1 MSDPNLNY
9 LMKKNKIKDTG
20 VEVTELSFGTS
31 SLGSMP
37 DTYGYE
43 VSEDRAQKTL
53 NRFFQ
58 GPVNMLDTSRNYAM
72 GESEK
77 RIGRAIK
84 ENGGWPKDFL
94 LSTKLDRNMDTLVLD
109 KNRARESLEESL
121 KTLNVD
127 SVDVLFL
134 HDPEYAK
141 DITDITKKDGA
152 MDELF
157 KIKNEGLAK
166 AVGVAMGKVDIMF
179 PLLKDWDFD
188 VVINHNRYTLINRE
202 ANKMYDYAS
211 SKNIAIFNAAPYAG
225 GVLAKGPDNFK
236 KVTYQDATEE
246 KLAPA
251 REFEKVCKKHNVELG
266 AAALQFSLRDN
277 RITSTIC
284 GVTSV
289 ESIEKNLAWANAEI
303 SGEFWDEISKLPFSI
318 NDPESERVFTPG

>member
-1 MSDPNLNY
+1 
-9 LMKKNKIKDTG
+9 MKKNKIKDTG
-20 VEVTELSFGTS
+20 LEISELSFGTS

-127 SVDVLFL
+127 SVDILFL
-134 HDPEYAK
+134 HDPEYTK

-157 KIKNEGLAK
+157 KIKEEGLAK
-166 AVGVAMGKVDIMF
+166 AVGLAMGKIDLMF
-179 PLLKDWDFD
+179 PLIKDWDFD
-188 VVINHNRYTLINRE
+188 VIINHNRYTLINRE
-202 ANKMYDYAS
+202 ANEMYDYAS

-303 SGEFWDEISKLPFSI
+303 SGEFWDEVLKLPFSS
-318 NDPESERVFTPG
+318 NDPESDRVFTAG

>member
-1 MSDPNLNY
+1 
-9 LMKKNKIKDTG
+9 MKKNKIKDTG
-20 VEVTELSFGTS
+20 LEVTELSFGTS

-43 VSEDRAQKTL
+43 VPENRAQKTL

-77 RIGRAIK
+77 RIGNAIK

-109 KNRARESLEESL
+109 KNRARESFEESL

-127 SVDVLFL
+127 SVDILFL

-141 DITDITKKDGA
+141 DLSDITKKDGA

-157 KIKNEGLAK
+157 KIKEEGLAK
-166 AVGVAMGKVDIMF
+166 AVGIAMGKIDIMF
-179 PLLKDWDFD
+179 PLLKDWNFD
-188 VVINHNRYTLINRE
+188 VMINHNRFTLINRE
-202 ANKMYDYAS
+202 ANEMYDYAS

-236 KVTYQDATEE
+236 KITYQDATEE
-246 KLAPA
+246 KLTPA

-266 AAALQFSLRDN
+266 AAALQFSLKDK

-289 ESIEKNLAWANAEI
+289 ESIEKNLTWANSKI
-303 SGEFWDEISKLPFSI
+303 SDEFWNEISKLSYSN
-318 NDPESERVFTPG
+318 NDPEADRVFTAG

>member
-1 MSDPNLNY
+1 
-9 LMKKNKIKDTG
+9 MKKNKIKDTG
-20 VEVTELSFGTS
+20 LEVTELSFGTS

-84 ENGGWPKDFL
+84 ENGGWPKDLL
-94 LSTKLDRNMDTLVLD
+94 LSTKLDRDMDTLVLD

-127 SVDVLFL
+127 SVDILFL

-157 KIKNEGLAK
+157 KIKDEGLAK

-202 ANKMYDYAS
+202 ANEMYDYAS

-266 AAALQFSLRDN
+266 AAALQFSLKDN

-303 SGEFWDEISKLPFSI
+303 SDEFWDEISKLSFSI

>member
-1 MSDPNLNY
+1 
-9 LMKKNKIKDTG
+9 MKKNKIKDTG
-20 VEVTELSFGTS
+20 LEVTELSFGTS

-77 RIGRAIK
+77 RIGKAIK
-84 ENGGWPKDFL
+84 ENGGWPNGFL

-109 KNRARESLEESL
+109 KNRVRESLEESL

-127 SVDVLFL
+127 SVDILFL

-141 DITDITKKDGA
+141 DITDITKKGGA

-166 AVGVAMGKVDIMF
+166 AAGVAMGKVDIMF

-188 VVINHNRYTLINRE
+188 VIINHNRYTLINRE
-202 ANKMYDYAS
+202 ANEMYDYAS

-289 ESIEKNLAWANAEI
+289 ESIEKNLVWANAEI
-303 SGEFWDEISKLPFSI
+303 SGEFWDEISKLPFST
-318 NDPESERVFTPG
+318 NDPESERVFTSG

>member
-1 MSDPNLNY
+1 
-9 LMKKNKIKDTG
+9 MKKNKIKDTG
-20 VEVTELSFGTS
+20 LEVTELSFGTS

-77 RIGRAIK
+77 RIGKAIK
-84 ENGGWPKDFL
+84 ENGGWPNGFL

-109 KNRARESLEESL
+109 KNRVRESLEESL

-127 SVDVLFL
+127 SVDILFL

-141 DITDITKKDGA
+141 DITDITKKGGA

-166 AVGVAMGKVDIMF
+166 AAGVAMGKVDIMF

-188 VVINHNRYTLINRE
+188 VIINHNRYTLLNRE
-202 ANKMYDYAS
+202 ANEMYDYAS

-289 ESIEKNLAWANAEI
+289 ESIEKNLVWANAEI
-303 SGEFWDEISKLPFSI
+303 SGEFWDEISKLPFST
-318 NDPESERVFTPG
+318 NDPESERVFTSG

>member
-1 MSDPNLNY
+1 
-9 LMKKNKIKDTG
+9 MKKNKIKDPG

-43 VSEDRAQKTL
+43 VSENRAQKTL

-77 RIGRAIK
+77 RIGKAIK
-84 ENGGWPKDFL
+84 ENGGWPNGFL

-109 KNRARESLEESL
+109 KNRVRESLEESL

-127 SVDVLFL
+127 SVDILFL

-166 AVGVAMGKVDIMF
+166 AAGVAMGKVDIMF

-188 VVINHNRYTLINRE
+188 VIINHNRYTLINRE
-202 ANKMYDYAS
+202 ANKMYEYAS

-289 ESIEKNLAWANAEI
+289 ESIEKNLAWANTNIPE
-303 SGEFWDEISKLPFSI
+303 EFWNEVLKLPYSTK
-318 NDPESERVFTPG
+318 DPESERNFTPG

>member
-1 MSDPNLNY
+1 
-9 LMKKNKIKDTG
+9 MKKNKIKDTG
-20 VEVTELSFGTS
+20 LEVTELSFGTS

-43 VSEDRAQKTL
+43 VSENRAQKTL

-77 RIGRAIK
+77 RIGKAIK
-84 ENGGWPKDFL
+84 ENGGWPNGFL

-109 KNRARESLEESL
+109 KNRVRESLEESL

-127 SVDVLFL
+127 SVDILFL

-157 KIKNEGLAK
+157 KIKDEGLAK
-166 AVGVAMGKVDIMF
+166 AAGVAMGKVDIMF
-179 PLLKDWDFD
+179 PLLKNWDFD
-188 VVINHNRYTLINRE
+188 VIINHNRYTLLNRE
-202 ANKMYDYAS
+202 ANEMYDYAS
-211 SKNIAIFNAAPYAG
+211 GKNIAIFNAAPYAG

-236 KVTYQDATEE
+236 KITYQDATEE

-289 ESIEKNLAWANAEI
+289 ESIEKNLAWANTNIPE
-303 SGEFWDEISKLPFSI
+303 EFWNEVLKLPYSTK
-318 NDPESERVFTPG
+318 DPESERNFTPG

>member
-1 MSDPNLNY
+1 
-9 LMKKNKIKDTG
+9 MKKNKIKDTG
-20 VEVTELSFGTS
+20 LEVTELSFGTS

-43 VSEDRAQKTL
+43 VPEERAQKTL

-77 RIGRAIK
+77 RIGKAIK
-84 ENGGWPKDFL
+84 ENRGWPNGFL

-109 KNRARESLEESL
+109 KNRVRESLEESL

-127 SVDVLFL
+127 FVDILFL

-141 DITDITKKDGA
+141 DITDITKKGGA

-166 AVGVAMGKVDIMF
+166 AAGVAMGKVDIMF

-188 VVINHNRYTLINRE
+188 VIINHNRYTLLNRE
-202 ANKMYDYAS
+202 ANEMYDYAS

-225 GVLAKGPDNFK
+225 GVLAKGPSNFK
-236 KVTYQDATEE
+236 KITYQDASEE

-251 REFEKVCKKHNVELG
+251 REIEKVCKKYNVEMG
-266 AAALQFSLRDN
+266 AAALQFSMKDK

-284 GVTSV
+284 GVTSIQ
-289 ESIEKNLAWANAEI
+289 SIEKNLAWANTNIPE
-303 SGEFWDEISKLPFSI
+303 EFWNEVLKLPYSTK
-318 NDPESERVFTPG
+318 DPESERNFTPG

>member
-1 MSDPNLNY
+1 
-9 LMKKNKIKDTG
+9 MKKNKIKDTG
-20 VEVTELSFGTS
+20 LEVTELSFGTS

-77 RIGRAIK
+77 RIGKAIK
-84 ENGGWPKDFL
+84 ENGGWPNGFL

-109 KNRARESLEESL
+109 KNRVRESLEESL

-127 SVDVLFL
+127 SVDILFL

-141 DITDITKKDGA
+141 DINDITKKGGA

-166 AVGVAMGKVDIMF
+166 AAGVAMGKVDIMF

-188 VVINHNRYTLINRE
+188 VIINHNRYTLLNRE
-202 ANKMYDYAS
+202 ANEMYEYAS

-225 GVLAKGPDNFK
+225 GILAKGPDNFK
-236 KVTYQDATEE
+236 KITYQDATEE

-289 ESIEKNLAWANAEI
+289 ESIEKNLAWANTNIPE
-303 SGEFWDEISKLPFSI
+303 EFWNEVLKLPYSTK
-318 NDPESERVFTPG
+318 DPESERNFTPG

>member
-1 MSDPNLNY
+1 
-9 LMKKNKIKDTG
+9 MKKNKIKNTG
-20 VEVTELSFGTS
+20 LEITELSFGTS

-77 RIGRAIK
+77 RIGKAIK
-84 ENGGWPKDFL
+84 ENGGWPKGFL

-109 KNRARESLEESL
+109 KNRARESLDESL

-141 DITDITKKDGA
+141 DITDITKKGGA

-157 KIKNEGLAK
+157 KIKDEGLAK
-166 AVGVAMGKVDIMF
+166 AVGVAMGKVDIML

-202 ANKMYDYAS
+202 ANEMYDFAS

-266 AAALQFSLRDN
+266 AAALQFSLRDK

-284 GVTSV
+284 GVTSI

-303 SGEFWDEISKLPFSI
+303 SDEFWEEISKLPFST

>member
-1 MSDPNLNY
+1 
-9 LMKKNKIKDTG
+9 MKKNKIKDTG
-20 VEVTELSFGTS
+20 LEISELSFGTS

-84 ENGGWPKDFL
+84 ENGGWPKDLL
-94 LSTKLDRNMDTLVLD
+94 LSTKLDRDMDTLVLD

-127 SVDVLFL
+127 SVDILFL
-134 HDPEYAK
+134 HDPEYTK

-157 KIKNEGLAK
+157 KIKEEGLAK

-188 VVINHNRYTLINRE
+188 VIINHNRYTLINRE
-202 ANKMYDYAS
+202 ANEMYDYAS

-303 SGEFWDEISKLPFSI
+303 SGEFWDEVLKLPFSS
-318 NDPESERVFTPG
+318 NDPESDRVFTAG

>member
-1 MSDPNLNY
+1 
-9 LMKKNKIKDTG
+9 MKKNKIKDTG
-20 VEVTELSFGTS
+20 LDITELSFGTS

-43 VSEDRAQKTL
+43 VPEDRAQKTL
-53 NRFFQ
+53 SRFFQ

-289 ESIEKNLAWANAEI
+289 ESIEKNLAWANVEI

>member
-1 MSDPNLNY
+1 
-9 LMKKNKIKDTG
+9 MKKNKIKDTG

-43 VSEDRAQKTL
+43 VSEQRAQETL
-53 NRFFQ
+53 KRFFQ

-77 RIGRAIK
+77 RIGKAIK
-84 ENGGWPKDFL
+84 ENGGWPNGFL
-94 LSTKLDRNMDTLVLD
+94 LSTKLDRNMDTLILD
-109 KNRARESLEESL
+109 KNRVRESLEESL

-127 SVDVLFL
+127 SVDILFL

-141 DITDITKKDGA
+141 DITDITKKGGA

-166 AVGVAMGKVDIMF
+166 AAGVAMGKVDIMF

-188 VVINHNRYTLINRE
+188 VIINHNRYTLLNRE
-202 ANKMYDYAS
+202 ANEMYDYAS

-236 KVTYQDATEE
+236 KITYQDATEE

-303 SGEFWDEISKLPFSI
+303 SVEFWDEISKLPFST
-318 NDPESERVFTPG
+318 NDPES

>member
-1 MSDPNLNY
+1 
-9 LMKKNKIKDTG
+9 MKKNKIKDTG
-20 VEVTELSFGTS
+20 LEVTELSFGTS

-84 ENGGWPKDFL
+84 ENGGWPKGFL

-109 KNRARESLEESL
+109 KNRVRESFEESL

-127 SVDVLFL
+127 SVDILFL

-166 AVGVAMGKVDIMF
+166 AAGVAMGKVDIMF

-188 VVINHNRYTLINRE
+188 VIINHNRYTLINRE
-202 ANKMYDYAS
+202 ANEMYDYAS

-303 SGEFWDEISKLPFSI
+303 SGEFWDEVLKLPFSS
-318 NDPESERVFTPG
+318 NDPESDRVFTAG

>member
-1 MSDPNLNY
+1 
-9 LMKKNKIKDTG
+9 MKKNKIKDTG

-43 VSEDRAQKTL
+43 VSEQRAQETL
-53 NRFFQ
+53 KRFFQ

-77 RIGRAIK
+77 RIGKAIK
-84 ENGGWPKDFL
+84 ENGGWPENFV
-94 LSTKLDRNMDTLVLD
+94 LSTKIDRNMDTLVLD
-109 KNRARESLEESL
+109 KKRTRESIEESL

-134 HDPEYAK
+134 HDPEYVK
-141 DITDITKKDGA
+141 DINDVTKKDGA
-152 MDELF
+152 IDELF
-157 KIKNEGLAK
+157 KIKEEGLAK
-166 AVGVAMGKVDIMF
+166 AVGLAMGKVDIMF

-188 VVINHNRYTLINRE
+188 VIINHNRYTLINRE
-202 ANKMYDYAS
+202 ANEMYDYAS

-236 KVTYQDATEE
+236 KITYQDATEE

-289 ESIEKNLAWANAEI
+289 ESIEKNLAWANTNIPE
-303 SGEFWDEISKLPFSI
+303 EFWNEVLKLPYSTK
-318 NDPESERVFTPG
+318 DPESERNFTPG

>member
-1 MSDPNLNY
+1 
-9 LMKKNKIKDTG
+9 MKKNKIKDTSL
-20 VEVTELSFGTS
+20 EITELSFGTS

-84 ENGGWPKDFL
+84 ENEGWPKDLL
-94 LSTKLDRNMDTLVLD
+94 LSTKLDRDMDTLVLD
-109 KNRARESLEESL
+109 KNRARQSFEESL
-121 KTLNVD
+121 KTLNTD
-127 SVDVLFL
+127 SVDILFL

-141 DITDITKKDGA
+141 DVNDITKKNGA

-157 KIKNEGLAK
+157 KIKEEGLAK
-166 AVGVAMGKVDIMF
+166 AVGLAMGKIDLMF
-179 PLLKDWDFD
+179 PLIKDWDFD
-188 VVINHNRYTLINRE
+188 VIINHNRYTLINRE
-202 ANKMYDYAS
+202 ANKMYEYAS

-251 REFEKVCKKHNVELG
+251 REFEKVCKKYNVELG

-284 GVTSV
+284 GVTSI
-289 ESIEKNLAWANAEI
+289 ESIEKNLAWANAKI
-303 SGEFWDEISKLPFSI
+303 SAEFWDEISKIPFST

>member
-1 MSDPNLNY
+1 
-9 LMKKNKIKDTG
+9 MKKNKIKDTG
-20 VEVTELSFGTS
+20 LEVTELSFGTS

-77 RIGRAIK
+77 RIGKAIK
-84 ENGGWPKDFL
+84 ENGGWPNGFL

-109 KNRARESLEESL
+109 KNRVRESLEESL

-127 SVDVLFL
+127 SVDILFL

-141 DITDITKKDGA
+141 DINDITKKGGA

-166 AVGVAMGKVDIMF
+166 AAGVAMGKVDIMF

-188 VVINHNRYTLINRE
+188 VIINHNRYTLLNRE
-202 ANKMYDYAS
+202 ANEMYDYAS

-236 KVTYQDATEE
+236 KITYQDATEE

-289 ESIEKNLAWANAEI
+289 ESIEKNLVWANAEI
-303 SGEFWDEISKLPFSI
+303 SGEFWDEISKLPFST
-318 NDPESERVFTPG
+318 NDPESERVFTSG

>member
-1 MSDPNLNY
+1 
-9 LMKKNKIKDTG
+9 MKKNKIKDTG
-20 VEVTELSFGTS
+20 LEISELSFGTS

-84 ENGGWPKDFL
+84 ENGGWPKDLL
-94 LSTKLDRNMDTLVLD
+94 LSTKLDRDMDTLVLD

-127 SVDVLFL
+127 SVDILFL
-134 HDPEYAK
+134 HDPEYTK

-157 KIKNEGLAK
+157 KIKEEGLAK

-188 VVINHNRYTLINRE
+188 VIINHNRYTLINRE
-202 ANKMYDYAS
+202 ANKMYEYAS

-303 SGEFWDEISKLPFSI
+303 SGEFWDEVLKLPFSS
-318 NDPESERVFTPG
+318 NDPESDRVFTAG

>member
-1 MSDPNLNY
+1 
-9 LMKKNKIKDTG
+9 MKKNKIKDTG
-20 VEVTELSFGTS
+20 LEVTELSFGTS

-43 VSEDRAQKTL
+43 VSENRAQKTL

-77 RIGRAIK
+77 RIGKAIK
-84 ENGGWPKDFL
+84 ENGGWPNGFL

-109 KNRARESLEESL
+109 KNRVRESLEESL

-127 SVDVLFL
+127 SVDILFL

-166 AVGVAMGKVDIMF
+166 AAGVAMGKVDIMF

-188 VVINHNRYTLINRE
+188 VIINHNRYTLINRE
-202 ANKMYDYAS
+202 ANEMYDYAS

-236 KVTYQDATEE
+236 KITYQDATEE

-289 ESIEKNLAWANAEI
+289 ESIEKNLAWANTNIPE
-303 SGEFWDEISKLPFSI
+303 EFWNEVLKLPYSTK
-318 NDPESERVFTPG
+318 DPESERNFTPG

>member
-1 MSDPNLNY
+1 
-9 LMKKNKIKDTG
+9 MKKNKIKDTG
-20 VEVTELSFGTS
+20 LEVTELSFGTS

-77 RIGRAIK
+77 RIGKAIK
-84 ENGGWPKDFL
+84 ENGGWPNGFL

-109 KNRARESLEESL
+109 KNRVRESLEESL

-127 SVDVLFL
+127 SVDILFL

-141 DITDITKKDGA
+141 DITDITKKGGA

-166 AVGVAMGKVDIMF
+166 AAGVAMGKVDIMF

-188 VVINHNRYTLINRE
+188 VIINHNRYTLLNRE
-202 ANKMYDYAS
+202 ANEMYDYAS

-236 KVTYQDATEE
+236 KITYQDATEE

-289 ESIEKNLAWANAEI
+289 ESIEKNLAWANTNIPE
-303 SGEFWDEISKLPFSI
+303 EFWNEVLKLPYSTK
-318 NDPESERVFTPG
+318 DPESERNFTPG

>member
-1 MSDPNLNY
+1 
-9 LMKKNKIKDTG
+9 MKKNKIKDTG
-20 VEVTELSFGTS
+20 LEVTELSFGTS

-77 RIGRAIK
+77 RIGKAIK
-84 ENGGWPKDFL
+84 ENGGWPNGFL

-109 KNRARESLEESL
+109 KNRVRESLEESL

-127 SVDVLFL
+127 SVDILFL
-134 HDPEYAK
+134 HDPEYTK
-141 DITDITKKDGA
+141 DITDITKKGGA

-166 AVGVAMGKVDIMF
+166 AAGVAMGKVDIMF

-188 VVINHNRYTLINRE
+188 VIINHNRYTLINRE
-202 ANKMYDYAS
+202 ANEMYDYAS

-236 KVTYQDATEE
+236 KITYQDATED

-303 SGEFWDEISKLPFSI
+303 SVEFWDEISKLPFST
-318 NDPESERVFTPG
+318 NDPESERVFTSG

>member
-1 MSDPNLNY
+1 
-9 LMKKNKIKDTG
+9 MKKNKIKDTG
-20 VEVTELSFGTS
+20 LEVTELSFGTS

-77 RIGRAIK
+77 RIGKAIK
-84 ENGGWPKDFL
+84 ENGGWPNGFL

-109 KNRARESLEESL
+109 KNRVRESLEESL

-127 SVDVLFL
+127 SVDILFL

-166 AVGVAMGKVDIMF
+166 AAGVAMGKVDIMF
-179 PLLKDWDFD
+179 PLLKNWDFD
-188 VVINHNRYTLINRE
+188 VIINHNRYTLLNRE
-202 ANKMYDYAS
+202 ANEMYDYAS

-236 KVTYQDATEE
+236 KITYQDATEE

-289 ESIEKNLAWANAEI
+289 ESIEKNLAWANTNIPE
-303 SGEFWDEISKLPFSI
+303 EFWNEVLKLPYSTK
-318 NDPESERVFTPG
+318 DPESERNFTPG

>member
-1 MSDPNLNY
+1 
-9 LMKKNKIKDTG
+9 MKKNKIKDTG
-20 VEVTELSFGTS
+20 LEVTELSFGTS

-77 RIGRAIK
+77 RIGKAIK
-84 ENGGWPKDFL
+84 ENGGWPNGFL

-109 KNRARESLEESL
+109 KNRVRESLEESL

-127 SVDVLFL
+127 SVDILFL

-166 AVGVAMGKVDIMF
+166 AAGVAMGKVDIMF

-188 VVINHNRYTLINRE
+188 VIINHNRYTLLNRE
-202 ANKMYDYAS
+202 ANEMYDYAS

-289 ESIEKNLAWANAEI
+289 ESIEKNLVWANAEI
-303 SGEFWDEISKLPFSI
+303 SGEFWDEISKLPFST
-318 NDPESERVFTPG
+318 NDPESERVFTSG

>member
-1 MSDPNLNY
+1 
-9 LMKKNKIKDTG
+9 MKKNKIKNTG
-20 VEVTELSFGTS
+20 LEITELSFGTS

-121 KTLNVD
+121 KILNVD
-127 SVDVLFL
+127 SVDILFL

-188 VVINHNRYTLINRE
+188 VIINHNRYTLINRE
-202 ANKMYDYAS
+202 ANKMYEYAS

-303 SGEFWDEISKLPFSI
+303 SGEFWDEVLKLPFSS
-318 NDPESERVFTPG
+318 NDPESDRVFTAG

>member
-1 MSDPNLNY
+1 
-9 LMKKNKIKDTG
+9 MKKNKIKDTG
-20 VEVTELSFGTS
+20 LEITELCFGTS

-58 GPVNMLDTSRNYAM
+58 GPANMLDTSRNYAM

-77 RIGRAIK
+77 RIGKQIK
-84 ENGGWPKDFL
+84 ENGGWPKDLL
-94 LSTKLDRNMDTLVLD
+94 LSTKLDRDMDTLVLD
-109 KNRARESLEESL
+109 KNRARQSFEESL

-127 SVDVLFL
+127 SVDILFL

-141 DITDITKKDGA
+141 DVTDITKKDGA

-179 PLLKDWDFD
+179 HLLKDWDFD

-202 ANKMYDYAS
+202 ANKMYEYAS

-284 GVTSV
+284 GVTSI
-289 ESIEKNLAWANAEI
+289 ESIEKNLAWANTEI
-303 SGEFWDEISKLPFSI
+303 SDEFWDEISKLPFSI

>member
-1 MSDPNLNY
+1 
-9 LMKKNKIKDTG
+9 MKKNKIKDTG
-20 VEVTELSFGTS
+20 LEVTELSFGTS

-77 RIGRAIK
+77 RIGKAIK
-84 ENGGWPKDFL
+84 ENRGWPNGFL

-109 KNRARESLEESL
+109 KNRVRESLEESL

-127 SVDVLFL
+127 SVDILFL

-166 AVGVAMGKVDIMF
+166 AAGVAMGKVDIMF

-188 VVINHNRYTLINRE
+188 VIINHNRYTLLNRE
-202 ANKMYDYAS
+202 ANEMYDYAS

-236 KVTYQDATEE
+236 KITYQDATEE

-289 ESIEKNLAWANAEI
+289 ESIEKNLVWANAEI
-303 SGEFWDEISKLPFSI
+303 SGEFWDEISKLPFST
-318 NDPESERVFTPG
+318 NDPESERVFTSG

>member
-1 MSDPNLNY
+1 
-9 LMKKNKIKDTG
+9 MKKNKIKDTG
-20 VEVTELSFGTS
+20 LEVTELSFGTS

-43 VSEDRAQKTL
+43 VPEDRANKTL

-109 KNRARESLEESL
+109 KNRARQSLEESL

-127 SVDVLFL
+127 SVDILFL

-166 AVGVAMGKVDIMF
+166 AVGVAMGKVHIMF
-179 PLLKDWDFD
+179 SLLKDWDFD
-188 VVINHNRYTLINRE
+188 VIINHNRYTLINRE
-202 ANKMYDYAS
+202 ANEMYDYAY

-236 KVTYQDATEE
+236 KVTYQDASEE

-251 REFEKVCKKHNVELG
+251 REFEKVCKKYNVEMG
-266 AAALQFSLRDN
+266 AAALQFSLRDK
-277 RITSTIC
+277 RIASTIC
-284 GVTSV
+284 GVTSI
-289 ESIEKNLAWANAEI
+289 ESIEKNLEWANCKI
-303 SGEFWDEISKLPFSI
+303 SLEFWEEVLKLPFSSK
-318 NDPESERVFTPG
+318 DPESDRIFTPG